1 MPAVMRA
8 AATAER
14 AGVPAV
20 AIGGAGFEGMGR
32 AVGRSLGVGHVPIV
46 SYPGVILT
54 DPTEVFRQKMREQV
68 APAVVDA
75 LVAGSSVLDA
85 DTDAGADDDT
95 DCDTDDVE
103 HGPTDVVARGDL
115 DAITDVFEAR
125 GWTDGLPIVP
135 PTAERVAA
143 FLDHTRRAPDEVLGV
158 LAPDLRQATVRSV
171 AVNGVMAG
179 CRPQDLPVLV
189 AIVECVADPVFRV
202 QDAGSTPGWE
212 PLVVLSGPVVER
224 LGFHAG
230 TGAMRVGR
238 RANTAVGRFLRLY
251 LRNVAGLRI
260 APGQTDQGAIA
271 STFHVAL
278 AEDDAAVRD
287 LGWPPFRV
295 DRGFDDAESVVTVQS
310 VVAVSAPI
318 YSGGETAADHLDAL
332 TTIFGNAIG
341 PWAYTGLEFG
351 AFHPLL
357 VLGPAVARAL
367 AGFGVDKDALRA
379 HLAEHM
385 RVPVRQLQACAW
397 NVGSTSFDL
406 DASVAAGEL
415 DERYAGTDPE
425 RLVPMVPRAAD
436 IGIVLAGNASRNQ
449 SRGFVQNHVQGVP
462 VSRRI
467 EEE

>member
-32 AVGRSLGVGHVPIV
+32 AVGRSLGIGHVPIV

-54 DPTEVFRQKMREQV
+54 DPTEVFRTKMRERV

-75 LVAGSSVLDA
+75 LVAGSA
-85 DTDAGADDDT
+85 ATGAADDAAG
-95 DCDTDDVE
+95 DDVE
-103 HGPTDVVARGDL
+103 HGPTEIVARGGL
-115 DAITDVFEAR
+115 DAVTELFEAR

-135 PTAERVAA
+135 PTPERVAA
-143 FLDHTRRAPDEVLGV
+143 FLAHTRRDPDASLGE
-158 LAPDLRQATVRSV
+158 LAPALRRATVRSV

-179 CRPQDLPVLV
+179 CRPQDLPVLL

-212 PLVVLSGPVVER
+212 PLVVLSGPIVAR
-224 LGFHAG
+224 LGFHSG
-230 TGAMRVGR
+230 TGALRVGR

-260 APGQTDQGAIA
+260 PPGHTDQGAIA

-278 AEDDAAVRD
+278 AEDDAAVRA
-287 LGWPPFRV
+287 LGWAPFRV
-295 DRGFDDAESVVTVQS
+295 DRGFDDADSVVTVQS

-341 PWAYTGLEFG
+341 PWAYTGIAFG

-367 AGFGVDKDALRA
+367 AGFGVHKDAVRA

-385 RVPVRQLQACAW
+385 RVPVRQLQQCAW

-406 DASVAAGEL
+406 DGAVAAGEL
-415 DERYAGTDPE
+415 DARYAGTDPD
-425 RLVPMVPRAAD
+425 RLVPMVPRAQD

-467 EEE
+467 EEG

>member
-32 AVGRSLGVGHVPIV
+32 AVGASLGVGHVPIV

-54 DPTEVFRQKMREQV
+54 DPTEVFRAKMREQV

-75 LVAGSSVLDA
+75 LVAGAGPVEAEAEA
-85 DTDAGADDDT
+85 D
-95 DCDTDDVE
+95 E
-103 HGPTDVVARGDL
+103 HEPTAIVARGDL
-115 DAITDVFEAR
+115 DAVTEHFEVR

-135 PTAERVAA
+135 PTPERVAA
-143 FLDHTRRAPDEVLGV
+143 FLAHTRRDPDSSLGE
-158 LAPDLRQATVRSV
+158 LAPDLRAATVRSV

-179 CRPQDLPVLV
+179 CRPQDMPVLLAV
-189 AIVECVADPVFRV
+189 VECVADPVFRV

-224 LGFHAG
+224 LGFHSG
-230 TGAMRVGR
+230 TGALRVGR

-260 APGQTDQGAIA
+260 PPGETDQGAIA

-278 AEDDAAVRD
+278 AEDDAAVRA
-287 LGWPPFRV
+287 LGWPSFRA
-295 DRGFDDAESVVTVQS
+295 DRGFGDADSVVTVQS

-318 YSGGETAADHLDAL
+318 YSGGESAADHLEAL

-379 HLAEHM
+379 HLGDHM

-406 DASVAAGEL
+406 DAMVAAGEL
-415 DERYAGTDPE
+415 DERYAGHDPD

-436 IGIVLAGNASRNQ
+436 IGIVLAGNPSRNQ

-467 EEE
+467 EEGSQ

>member
-54 DPTEVFRQKMREQV
+54 DTGDVFRAKMREQV

-75 LVAGSSVLDA
+75 LVAGSSSLDGGDGGA
-85 DTDAGADDDT
+85 DDAGAGAVD
-95 DCDTDDVE
+95 
-103 HGPTDVVARGDL
+103 HGPTEIVARGDL
-115 DAITDVFEAR
+115 DAITDVFETR

-135 PTAERVAA
+135 PTPDRVAA
-143 FLDHTRRAPDEVLGV
+143 FLDHTRRDPDEVLGV
-158 LAPDLRQATVRSV
+158 LAPELRRATVRSV
-171 AVNGVMAG
+171 AVGGVMAG
-179 CRPQDLPVLV
+179 CRPQDLPVLL
-189 AIVECVADPVFRV
+189 AIVACVADPAFRV

-224 LGFHAG
+224 LGFHSG
-230 TGAMRVGR
+230 TGALRVGR

-260 APGQTDQGAIA
+260 PPGQTDQGAIA
-271 STFHVAL
+271 STWHVAL

-287 LGWPPFRV
+287 LGWPSFRV
-295 DRGFDDAESVVTVQS
+295 DRGFADADSVVTVQS

-318 YSGGETAADHLDAL
+318 YSGGESAADHLDAL

-341 PWAYTGLEFG
+341 PWAYTGIEFG

-406 DASVAAGEL
+406 DAAVAAGEL
-415 DERYAGTDPE
+415 DERYAGDHPD

-467 EEE
+467 EEVR

>member
-8 AATAER
+8 VATAER

-54 DPTEVFRQKMREQV
+54 DPTEVFVAKMREQV
-68 APAVVDA
+68 APAVVEA
-75 LVAGSSVLDA
+75 LVAGSSTVSPDV
-85 DTDAGADDDT
+85 DG
-95 DCDTDDVE
+95 DDVE

-135 PTAERVAA
+135 PTPERVAA
-143 FLDHTRRAPDEVLGV
+143 FLDHTRRDPDEVLGV
-158 LAPDLRQATVRSV
+158 LAPDLRQASVRSV

-179 CRPQDLPVLV
+179 CRPQDLPVLL
-189 AIVECVADPVFRV
+189 AIVECVADPEFRV

-212 PLVVLSGPVVER
+212 SLVVLSGPVVER
-224 LGFHAG
+224 LGFHSG

-260 APGQTDQGAIA
+260 PPGQTDQGAIA

-287 LGWPPFRV
+287 LGWPSYRA
-295 DRGFDDAESVVTVQS
+295 DRGFDEGDSVVTVQS

-318 YSGGETAADHLDAL
+318 YSGGETAADHLEAL

-367 AGFGVDKDALRA
+367 AGFGVDKDALRG

-415 DERYAGTDPE
+415 DERYAGTDPD

-467 EEE
+467 EEEPW